1 MTLVNTR
8 AAFEKA
14 VTDAVAAVDATV
26 EMVYDNMV
34 YKTPGKTKKYILMS
48 VDFAQATTQTQGA
61 SQDFYSGVI
70 QCNIYVPRGKGSAT
84 LSAIGEAVIDG
95 LTSVNASNY
104 TDTFS
109 CTPRVLDV
117 VGVTPIE
124 LDDSSHFLGLISCQF
139 TANA

>member
-14 VTDAVAAVDATV
+14 VKDAVAAADNTV

-48 VDFAQATTQTQGA
+48 VDFGQATTQTQGA

-70 QCNIYVPRGKGSAT
+70 QCKIYVPRGKGSAT
-84 LSAIGEAVIDG
+84 LASLGEAVIDG

-104 TDTFS
+104 TDTFNCS
-109 CTPRVLDV
+109 PRVADISGIV
-117 VGVTPIE
+117 PIDI
-124 LDDSSHFLGLISCQF
+124 DDSSHFLGLISCQF
-139 TANA
+139 SANA

>member
-70 QCNIYVPRGKGSAT
+70 QCNIYVPRGKGTAT
-84 LSAIGEAVIDG
+84 LSALGEAVIDG
-95 LTSVNASNY
+95 LTSVNAPGYS
-104 TDTFS
+104 DTFS
-109 CTPRVLDV
+109 CVPRVLDV
-117 VGVTPIE
+117 VGPAPIE

>member
-14 VTDAVAAVDATV
+14 VKDAVAAADNTV

-48 VDFAQATTQTQGA
+48 VDFGQATTQTQGA

-70 QCNIYVPRGKGSAT
+70 QCKIYVPRGKGSAT
-84 LSAIGEAVIDG
+84 LASIGEAVIDG

-104 TDTFS
+104 SDTFS
-109 CTPRVLDV
+109 CSPRVLDI
-117 VGVTPIE
+117 VGPAPIE

>member
-1 MTLVNTR
+1 
-8 AAFEKA
+8 
-14 VTDAVAAVDATV
+14 
-26 EMVYDNMV
+26 
-34 YKTPGKTKKYILMS
+34 MS

-70 QCNIYVPRGKGSAT
+70 QCNVYCPRGKGTAS
-84 LSAIGEAVIDG
+84 LSSISEAVIDG

-104 TDTFS
+104 TDTFN
-109 CTPRVLDV
+109 CAPRVLDV
-117 VGVTPIE
+117 VGPAPIE